1 MHYTVGMAPRPLTFI
16 TITAAAALAASY
28 ACASSL
34 DKAALSADE
43 LLLSRKSASPATP
56 APAPAAETASGI
68 AYADICGAD
77 PAALSEAR
85 DKRRSA
91 NLKAL
96 EPEIRPG
103 FQAVVKKYGLPDLQ
117 SGDFINS
124 ALNSVSYTFPYQIEK
139 SKGALAEFA
148 EVIEAAV
155 LNKMPMPDY
164 GRIKAALIARIKSSG
179 LEIPVKAELVNRV
192 ELTSLILPSQYIRKY
207 ITSSEE
213 LWPVIPQLVADQAW
227 NASYEDLGG
236 AGNPELRPNQSVII
250 VYPGILLAE
259 MRGDGAPA
267 RLDFVLL
274 HETAHSIDSGRFP
287 SLYAGYAGCLKS
299 AYGQSFKNW
308 DEVLADYW
316 AVSALPAFMPRSG
329 GLDYLGKSYE
339 LICGTEGEAGSLL
352 VAITSADHPS
362 AKYRVEN
369 ILGRDPGVAKVLGGQ
384 PAAVCGI

>member
-1 MHYTVGMAPRPLTFI
+1 M
-16 TITAAAALAASY
+16 
-28 ACASSL
+28 
-34 DKAALSADE
+34 
-43 LLLSRKSASPATP
+43 
-56 APAPAAETASGI
+56 
-68 AYADICGAD
+68 
-77 PAALSEAR
+77 
-85 DKRRSA
+85 
-91 NLKAL
+91 
-96 EPEIRPG
+96 
-103 FQAVVKKYGLPDLQ
+103 VKKYGLPDLQ

-164 GRIKAALIARIKSSG
+164 GRIKTALIVRIKASG

-207 ITSSEE
+207 IPSSEE

-227 NASYEDLGG
+227 NASYDDLGG
-236 AGNPELRPNQSVII
+236 QGNPELKPNQSVII

-287 SLYAGYAGCLKS
+287 ALYSGYAGCMRA
-299 AYGQSFKNW
+299 AYKQDFKNW
-308 DEVLADYW
+308 EEVMADYW
-316 AVSALPAFMPRSG
+316 AVSALPSFLPRSG

-339 LICGTEGEAGSLL
+339 LICGTDGEAGTLIGML
-352 VAITSADHPS
+352 TQADHPS
-362 AKYRVEN
+362 AEYRIETV
-369 ILGRDPGVAKVLGGQ
+369 LGRDPGIIKLLGGR
-384 PAAVCGI
+384 PGAASSARYKVKPSTRRAGASSRPLYPLFTPPSFLLDTVFIYCNRGETDSNYGLAG